1 MFLKI
6 IIIASVLILGVF
18 VFSET
23 SGVFPNS
30 DVFDFVKENA
40 NTLEAKTTESVETGI
55 GFVKTM
61 GETDSKINNQINT
74 VKESSK
80 NLSKKISEINPLKK
94 VEDVFTNNPT
104 DEPTSTTSANQSNK
118 DPIIKFDYSG
128 SPIYENLSL
137 SMIQQSN
144 GDILL
149 EYYDVTG
156 NTKSASIVIR
166 TSDKEIFS
174 GTFFTSNF
182 KTVINDVSETYYVD
196 VTVEHKDYGTVKSS
210 IFNSG
215 NNLDS
220 KIDGKFQE

>member
-61 GETDSKINNQINT
+61 DETGSKINNQINT

-144 GDILL
+144 VLNRKA
-149 EYYDVTG
+149 TG
-156 NTKSASIVIR
+156 FARQSIQQKYLY
-166 TSDKEIFS
+166 S
-174 GTFFTSNF
+174 
-182 KTVINDVSETYYVD
+182 
-196 VTVEHKDYGTVKSS
+196 
-210 IFNSG
+210 
-215 NNLDS
+215 L
-220 KIDGKFQE
+220 KFQPLPEQYAHTSRRSRA